1 MNKKIFSLVC
11 IILYTLLAVSIHCS
25 EQKHD
30 QSKTSGLRNRIV
42 RVIKKINES
51 SKKNVIGSKCETQ
64 LNNNNNNYYQNDIDA
79 YTDKRYAECIECCCG
94 CLFID
99 GVCD

>member
-25 EQKHD
+25 EQKK
-30 QSKTSGLRNRIV
+30 QN
-42 RVIKKINES
+42 S
-51 SKKNVIGSKCETQ
+51 SCYQENKRKQQKNVIGSKCETQ

>member
-1 MNKKIFSLVC
+1 MNKKIFSL
-11 IILYTLLAVSIHCS
+11 
-25 EQKHD
+25 HD

-42 RVIKKINES
+42 RVIKKINGS
-51 SKKNVIGSKCETQ
+51 SKNVIGSKCETQ